1 MTKQFEARINITVRD
16 VEVAR
21 HTIRELVLDSLEMYR
36 ALKTISQAA
45 DSSAEH
51 WHSIARDLEN
61 EQRRKAGTTFKAV
74 GLEGTQM
81 YITGCD
87 KDRESIMT
95 ARALFDQLV
104 GEEILFLRREKGWEE
119 NYLPGPAKQAVERIM
134 GAWELGMSLNVLST
148 CSQCAKARAAHGKEK
163 DKARVARAGEG
174 KTDDKSGSGV
184 QLTGVPEI
192 DAELERL
199 IEAARVASQK
209 DSKTVLTMV
218 RANAEKMQSM
228 AHRLSSALAVAAAG

>member
-1 MTKQFEARINITVRD
+1 MTKQFEARLNITVRD
-16 VEVAR
+16 VESAR
-21 HTIRELVLDSLEMYR
+21 HTMRELVLDSLEMYR

-51 WHSIARDLEN
+51 WHSIAREMEN

-81 YITGCD
+81 FITGCD
-87 KDRESIMT
+87 KDREAIAT

-148 CSQCAKARAAHGKEK
+148 CSQCAKARAAFGKEK
-163 DKARVARAGEG
+163 DKDRVARAGVS
-174 KTDDKSGSGV
+174 KSDDKSGADV

-199 IEAARVASQK
+199 ISAAKEAAAK
-209 DSKTVLTMV
+209 DSKTVLSMLK
-218 RANAEKMQSM
+218 ANADKMQGV
-228 AHRLSSALAVAAAG
+228 AHRLASALASAAA

>member
-1 MTKQFEARINITVRD
+1 MTKQFEARLNITVRD
-16 VEVAR
+16 VESAR
-21 HTIRELVLDSLEMYR
+21 HTMRELVLDSLEMYR

-51 WHSIARDLEN
+51 WHSIAREMEN
-61 EQRRKAGTTFKAV
+61 EQRRKAGTTFKAI

-81 YITGCD
+81 FITSCD
-87 KDRESIMT
+87 KDREVIAT

-119 NYLPGPAKQAVERIM
+119 NFLPGPAKQAVERIM

-148 CSQCAKARAAHGKEK
+148 CSQCAKARAAFGKEK
-163 DKARVARAGEG
+163 DKDRVARAGAG
-174 KTDDKSGSGV
+174 KADDKSGADV

-199 IEAARVASQK
+199 ISAAREAAAK
-209 DSKTVLTMV
+209 DSKTVLSMLQ
-218 RANAEKMQSM
+218 ANAKKMQDV
-228 AHRLSSALAVAAAG
+228 AHRLSSALAAVS